1 MRCGQRQVARS
12 RKERR
17 NMLGFRTALIS
28 CIALGGMTLPALAA
42 DGPVTVV
49 GRAAPG
55 LVMPVHA
62 KAPSNRLVQINSFH
76 RDAVGVIVKDDA
88 MSPEL
93 VQLQMGQTP
102 IYIDPDH
109 DYIRREGGLD
119 QGHSIM
125 RAMRAHRAMNAQ
137 DTAYVIRREAMQPV
151 VQDSM
156 IMPRAILIRPDYM
169 ERRENITPMQP
180 EAVPVP
186 KAPKVKSGPVA
197 LAD

>member
-1 MRCGQRQVARS
+1 M
-12 RKERR
+12 
-17 NMLGFRTALIS
+17 IS
-28 CIALGGMTLPALAA
+28 CIALGGMALPGLAA

-55 LVMPVHA
+55 LVMPMHA
-62 KAPSNRLVQINSFH
+62 KAPSHRLVQINSFH

-88 MSPEL
+88 MHGR
-93 VQLQMGQTP
+93 VHLQMGQTP
-102 IYIDPDH
+102 IYIDPDM
-109 DYIRREGGLD
+109 DFIRREGGLD
-119 QGHSIM
+119 QGHTM
-125 RAMRAHRAMNAQ
+125 LRAVRAYKAMTAQ

-151 VQDSM
+151 MQPSA
-156 IMPRAILIRPDYM
+156 ITPRAILIRPDYM
-169 ERRENITPMQP
+169 QQRENVKPMRP

>member
-1 MRCGQRQVARS
+1 MG
-12 RKERR
+12 
-17 NMLGFRTALIS
+17 
-28 CIALGGMTLPALAA
+28 CIALGGMALPGLAA

-55 LVMPVHA
+55 LVMPMHA
-62 KAPSNRLVQINSFH
+62 KAPSHRLVQINSFH
-76 RDAVGVIVKDDA
+76 RDAVGVMVKDDA
-88 MSPEL
+88 MQPEL

-102 IYIDPDH
+102 IYIDPDN

-125 RAMRAHRAMNAQ
+125 RAQRAHKAMNAQ

-151 VQDSM
+151 MQPSA
-156 IMPRAILIRPDYM
+156 ITPRAILIRPDYM
-169 ERRENITPMQP
+169 ERRENVNPMQP
-180 EAVPVP
+180 QAVPVP
-186 KAPKVKSGPVA
+186 KAPNVKSGPVA